1 MKSLILKIESLY
13 NKWQYILFLYILLFI
28 VTISYVYVVCLL
40 IYIYLIRHKINF
52 KTIMFFI
59 FVFLLSFIYI
69 NTSKNKVDTNF
80 SDSCDYSDF
89 GYRAAKEV
97 SLGNVDY
104 GIVIC
109 STGIGISIAANKVN
123 GIRCGLVDNVEFA
136 ALTREHNN
144 ANMLAMG
151 AKAVDAELAKKIV
164 DTFLTTPFSNGPR
177 HIRRIEKISKYE
189 KEERN
194 NG

>member
-1 MKSLILKIESLY
+1 MKISIGSDHAGLELKNSVSEYLKSKDIEVIDCGTY
-13 NKWQYILFLYILLFI
+13 
-28 VTISYVYVVCLL
+28 T
-40 IYIYLIRHKINF
+40 
-52 KTIMFFI
+52 
-59 FVFLLSFIYI
+59 
-69 NTSKNKVDTNF
+69 